1 MIFKIKMN
9 KKMMGQINNKI
20 QMMIM
25 IYLMNMIIKQK
36 KMFRKNRKKKK
47 FKFELF
53 NKYIKKFN

>member
-1 MIFKIKMN
+1 
-9 KKMMGQINNKI
+9 
-20 QMMIM
+20 MMIM